1 LKKSLFSCVLILALA
16 ASASPRALASDDAEA
31 AAPAPSQGAEGAL
44 ALRHFGF
51 VAKVSTL
58 GVGGDVGM
66 SLTRLANVRVGFNA
80 LDFSQGF
87 RSNGIQYNGNL
98 HFRSAEA
105 LLDLTPL
112 GDWFHISPGLLIY
125 NGNQITAKANVP
137 GGQNFDL
144 GNVSFRSS
152 PADPVHGSGLLAV
165 NKAAPMVMFGFGNP
179 IPHHHHITIVQDFG
193 VVFQGTPKTTLNLAG
208 TACDPVTGLACVNA
222 ATDPTLQGQVQAEQ
236 ARINKSTSIVKFYPV
251 ATLGIGFRF

>member
-1 LKKSLFSCVLILALA
+1 MALKNSLFSCALILALA
-16 ASASPRALASDDAEA
+16 AAPASPVLAEDAAAVSASSA
-31 AAPAPSQGAEGAL
+31 AADPEGVL
-44 ALRHFGF
+44 KHFGF
-51 VAKVSTL
+51 VAKVSSM
-58 GVGGDVGM
+58 GVGGDVGV
-66 SLTRLANVRVGFNA
+66 SFTRLANVRVGFNA

-87 RSNGIQYNGNL
+87 RSNGIQYNGTL

-112 GDWFHISPGLLIY
+112 GDWFHISPGLLFY

-144 GNVSFRSS
+144 GSVSFRSS
-152 PADPVHGSGLLAV
+152 PTDPIHGTGLLTV
-165 NKAAPMVMFGFGNP
+165 NKAAPMVLFGFGNP
-179 IPHHHHITIVQDFG
+179 IPHHHHITIVQEFG
-193 VVFQGTPKTTLNLAG
+193 VVFQGTPKTTLSLAG

-222 ATDPTLQGQVQAEQ
+222 ATDPTVQAQIQSEQ
-236 ARINKSTSIVKFYPV
+236 ARINKDTSIVKFYPV